1 MPSVSLDTHFYTVS
15 LEKFGESV
23 NRRRIDNAIK
33 EQTMIYKTLHR
44 KLKIEQHELLKTVGL
59 RCSRK
64 VSSSYCIAACEIL
77 RFPSEIYRQ
86 YTYIVDKYI
95 IYFYEL
101 QKQEKSEVRRAF
113 VAVSQRFQINV
124 IFTDHVH
131 ILCLSCKVKKFKT
144 TANLPENIRNKRHSK
159 RLPWCR
165 LSRLPLYWYSFFS
178 LLNMNQVPEKL
189 YFGEWS
195 YTTKIIQSVQYACL
209 IRSSAG

>member
-101 QKQEKSEVRRAF
+101 
-113 VAVSQRFQINV
+113 
-124 IFTDHVH
+124 
-131 ILCLSCKVKKFKT
+131 
-144 TANLPENIRNKRHSK
+144 
-159 RLPWCR
+159 
-165 LSRLPLYWYSFFS
+165 
-178 LLNMNQVPEKL
+178 
-189 YFGEWS
+189 
-195 YTTKIIQSVQYACL
+195 
-209 IRSSAG
+209 